1 MAKSEDS
8 FRQALSGKKIPVLT
22 LDNKWH
28 QLFTQAQTEI
38 PMEVRRNEEKLNE
51 LLKRQGKLN
60 TESKEIRKLKKKLM
74 AEIMELADEAGGN
87 PDAKEKKK
95 MEEKQRL
102 INECNEKLED
112 YADELKLLPGEI
124 DSTNYKLMLATM
136 DICYR
141 RIMEN
146 TKDIDVINDWVKEV
160 RIEIKK
166 NLVRKEEREKSNF
179 DLYSYMHDIFGAEVI
194 EIFDMKYNPEER
206 RKAREMRTKG
216 NIGYGWKSL
225 GNVDSRAFR
234 FCDNRFAAERYG
246 AGMGGRKCRTGR
258 KSISLHQRK

>member
-1 MAKSEDS
+1 MAKSEDT

-38 PMEVRRNEEKLNE
+38 PAEVRRGEEKLNE

-74 AEIMELADEAGGN
+74 AEIMELADQTGGN
-87 PDAKEKKK
+87 PDAKLEKK

-102 INECNEKLED
+102 INECNQKLED
-112 YADELKLLPGEI
+112 YADELRLLPGEI
-124 DSTNYKLMLATM
+124 DSTNYRLMLATM

-141 RIMEN
+141 RISEN

-206 RKAREMRTKG
+206 KKAREMRNKKT
-216 NIGYGWKSL
+216 
-225 GNVDSRAFR
+225 
-234 FCDNRFAAERYG
+234 
-246 AGMGGRKCRTGR
+246 
-258 KSISLHQRK
+258 